1 MPVEFAS
8 NRQGANLEFLFPL
21 PISQETEITAFRLNG
36 KNIEKSRGNGCPR
49 VIKKKFRTYFCMVN
63 QTNSN
68 RAAKTI
74 YTTHEVSRLLHV
86 NPRSVINWIEQNL
99 LPSYRT
105 PGGHRRIRHDDL
117 LAFLRKHQIPT
128 PASLVEGGFTVL
140 VVDDEQ
146 EIVEL
151 IRNYFQ
157 RHGSYEVVTASDG
170 ISALLE
176 VGRVKPDLLIL
187 DIMIPGVDGIE
198 VCRRIKNDPSNKT
211 VIIAVSGTADKEK
224 KALQAGADAFMPK
237 PVDLDKLHAE
247 ALRLL
252 RVL

>member
-1 MPVEFAS
+1 
-8 NRQGANLEFLFPL
+8 
-21 PISQETEITAFRLNG
+21 
-36 KNIEKSRGNGCPR
+36 
-49 VIKKKFRTYFCMVN
+49 MVN
-63 QTNSN
+63 PTKTAS
-68 RAAKTI
+68 KTI

-86 NPRSVINWIEQNL
+86 NPRSVINWIEQDL

-128 PASLVEGGFTVL
+128 PASLVEGKFNIL
-140 VVDDEQ
+140 VVDDEP

-151 IRNYFQ
+151 IRSFLE
-157 RHGSYEVVTASDG
+157 RSGSYEISTASDG
-170 ISALLE
+170 ISALIE

-187 DIMIPGVDGIE
+187 DIMIPGVDGVE
-198 VCRRIKNDPSNKT
+198 VCRRIKDDTSNKT
-211 VIIAVSGTADKEK
+211 VIVAVSGTSENERKV
-224 KALQAGADAFMPK
+224 LQAGADSFMLK

-247 ALRLL
+247 VRRFL

>member
-1 MPVEFAS
+1 
-8 NRQGANLEFLFPL
+8 
-21 PISQETEITAFRLNG
+21 
-36 KNIEKSRGNGCPR
+36 
-49 VIKKKFRTYFCMVN
+49 MVN
-63 QTNSN
+63 PTKIAS
-68 RAAKTI
+68 KTI

-86 NPRSVINWIEQNL
+86 NPRSVINWIEQDL

-128 PASLVEGGFTVL
+128 PASLVEGKFNVL
-140 VVDDEQ
+140 VVDDEP

-151 IRNYFQ
+151 IRSFLERN
-157 RHGSYEVVTASDG
+157 GSYEISSASDG
-170 ISALLE
+170 ISALIE

-187 DIMIPGVDGIE
+187 DIMIPGVDGVE
-198 VCRRIKNDPSNKT
+198 VCRRIKEDSSNKT
-211 VIIAVSGTADKEK
+211 VIIAVSGTSENERKV
-224 KALQAGADAFMPK
+224 LQAGADSFMLK

-247 ALRLL
+247 ARRFL